1 MEGKARHFNDMQ
13 SKNQENLMLTSKIK
27 HYEKLLFEIKEVL
40 KKKQNLLTFKRSVN
54 RMLIELLQLKKSE
67 ILLIEEN
74 NNSTNNP
81 DKICET
87 IGIIREKEKTLLNK

>member
-1 MEGKARHFNDMQ
+1 
-13 SKNQENLMLTSKIK
+13 MLTSKVK
-27 HYEKLLFEIKEVL
+27 NYEKLLSDMKGFL

-74 NNSTNNP
+74 KGN
-81 DKICET
+81 
-87 IGIIREKEKTLLNK
+87 IGNMEKTVENRNIIREKEKVLLNK